1 MAEQTVSRGY
11 YRKRRSLPERFAEM
25 DEKIKDP
32 SFRKATGKANE
43 VNYWVFDYP
52 PEQEMDVRSHIQW
65 LENRNSKG
73 FDDYNLVVYDLYD
86 LIIDELREKG
96 FLEKTEKLEERGG
109 IRRVVTAVQ
118 RTLRITDK
126 DNYLVQYISEHTPE
140 NAVVLICGI
149 GKCYPILEA
158 PEVFNKVLYNM
169 PQKFASTPVILFYPG
184 TYTEQELV
192 VFNEVVEDS
201 YYRAFR
207 IAR

>member
-1 MAEQTVSRGY
+1 MAEQTVSRNY

-86 LIIDELREKG
+86 LIIDEMKVFR
-96 FLEKTEKLEERGG
+96 ERG
-109 IRRVVTAVQ
+109 
-118 RTLRITDK
+118 LDK
-126 DNYLVQYISEHTPE
+126 Y
-140 NAVVLICGI
+140 VLL
-149 GKCYPILEA
+149 KEA
-158 PEVFNKVLYNM
+158 IEGMRNL
-169 PQKFASTPVILFYPG
+169 G
-184 TYTEQELV
+184 
-192 VFNEVVEDS
+192 
-201 YYRAFR
+201 
-207 IAR
+207 

>member
-1 MAEQTVSRGY
+1 MAEQTVSRDY

-73 FDDYNLVVYDLYD
+73 FDDYKLVVYDLYD
-86 LIIDELREKG
+86 LIVDALREKG

-126 DNYLVQYISEHTPE
+126 DNYLVQYISEHTSE

-158 PEVFNKVLYNM
+158 PEVFNKVLYNI